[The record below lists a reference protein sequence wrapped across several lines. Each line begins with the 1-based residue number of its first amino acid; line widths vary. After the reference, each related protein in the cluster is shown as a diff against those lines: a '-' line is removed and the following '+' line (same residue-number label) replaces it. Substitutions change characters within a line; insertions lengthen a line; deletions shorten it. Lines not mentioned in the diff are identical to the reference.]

1 MNLTGSHGKRVTDV
15 NEVNFVY
22 IFGRQCFDQF
32 LMNQNQTRI
41 TSRVIQALICV
52 GLGALLCSCATVKP
66 PVWNAISDSAEAEY
80 QAYTPGGT
88 ASLSG
93 QAFLTQRGGGV
104 VKAAGRTVT
113 LDPATSVGN
122 EWWAKSGK
130 SWALRSFTPP
140 SPGFAKAR
148 KTTVAD
154 ADGRFKFLGL
164 APGKYYVRTEVTW
177 EAGGY
182 TPTQGGLVGQLVEV
196 KADQPTEVVL
206 NQYPR

>member
-1 MNLTGSHGKRVTDV
+1 MIAAAKARAIGKNRLHSPAAVLRFAT
-15 NEVNFVY
+15 
-22 IFGRQCFDQF
+22 
-32 LMNQNQTRI
+32 MNQIQTRPARI
-41 TSRVIQALICV
+41 SFQALVCAAF
-52 GLGALLCSCATVKP
+52 GALLCSCATVKP
-66 PVWNAISDSAEAEY
+66 PVWNPISESNEAAY
-80 QAYTPGGT
+80 QSYISGGS

-113 LDPATSVGN
+113 LDPAISVGN

-177 EAGGY
+177 EVGGY

-196 KADQPTEVVL
+196 KTDQPTEVVL
-206 NQYPR
+206 NQYPQ